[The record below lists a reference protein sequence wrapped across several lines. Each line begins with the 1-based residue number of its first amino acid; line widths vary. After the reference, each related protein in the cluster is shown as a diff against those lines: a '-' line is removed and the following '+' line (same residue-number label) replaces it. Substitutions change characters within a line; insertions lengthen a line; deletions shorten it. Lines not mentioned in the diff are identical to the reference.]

1 MRRKG
6 VDQLV
11 IWLIVMLIIVF
22 LVIMTTYALV
32 QKVNGGG

>member
-6 VDQLV
+6 VDQLI
-11 IWLIVMLIIVF
+11 IWLIVMLILVF
-22 LVIMTTYALV
+22 LTIVATYALV

>member
-6 VDQLV
+6 VEQFV
-11 IWLIVMLIIVF
+11 IWLIVLLIIAF

-32 QKVNGGG
+32 QKLNGGG